1 MSSDEV
7 VVDVRN
13 LGKRYEIYQAPRDR
27 LKQLVLPH
35 LYRGVNRA
43 GSALGLT
50 SPRPA
55 PDWFREFWALRGV
68 SFQVRRGE
76 TFGVIGRNGS
86 GKSTLLQI
94 LAGTLAQTTGT
105 ARIQGRIAALLE
117 LGSGFNPEF
126 SGRDNVMLNGRI
138 LGLTPR
144 EIADRYEQ
152 IVEFAD
158 IGEFIDQP
166 VKTYSS
172 GMFVRLA
179 FAVQAHTDAS
189 VIIIDEAL
197 AVGDVFFRQKCYARL
212 EQLRSGGAAIL
223 LASHAMP
230 EVEQFCERAILLD
243 HGTEAFTG
251 PATEATKR
259 YYVLNQPQAHHNGD
273 SAVATVQSSTS
284 ECSPRSR
291 MQLPRPPPEA
301 CIDLTHIPQVTNG
314 QARCT
319 LLALT
324 NAAGQPCASFRQ
336 GDVAVFHYEFELSAA
351 VGVPI
356 CGLVISND
364 RGVIVHGKNAWQYD
378 ADIPA
383 SRSGDRVVCRQEIA
397 LQLGPGEYTFELGL
411 VSVTPAEWARRNSM
425 SHDDW
430 ASCHVTLCAVP
441 TVGQFSVGLAL
452 QRGIPV
458 LTHHGAADLPGS
470 LATEVVRDVTGNDDQ
485 DVLVRE

>member
-1 MSSDEV
+1 MSSEDFVIEAS
-7 VVDVRN
+7 N
-13 LGKRYEIYQAPRDR
+13 LSKRYEIYQAPRDR
-27 LKQLVLPH
+27 LKQMVFPRLH
-35 LYRGVNRA
+35 RAANGV
-43 GSALGLT
+43 GTALRMT
-50 SPRPA
+50 TPRPA
-55 PDWFREFWALRGV
+55 RDWFREFWALRDV

-94 LAGTLAQTTGT
+94 LAGTLTQTHGT
-105 ARIQGRIAALLE
+105 ARIQGRVAALLE

-126 SGRDNVMLNGRI
+126 SGRDNVFLNGRI
-138 LGLTPR
+138 LGLTQR
-144 EIADRYEQ
+144 EIADRYDQ

-189 VIIIDEAL
+189 VVIIDEAL

-212 EQLRSGGAAIL
+212 EQLRSAGAAIL

-243 HGTEAFTG
+243 HGEQAFTG

-259 YYVLNQPQAHHNGD
+259 YYVLNQPRAKQEAAPPPPD
-273 SAVATVQSSTS
+273 TTATCSS
-284 ECSPRSR
+284 RDR
-291 MQLPRPPPEA
+291 AQIARPPREA
-301 CIDLTHIPQVTNG
+301 LHDLRGIPQVTNG

-319 LLALT
+319 VLALL
-324 NAAGQPCASFRQ
+324 NAAGESSASFRQ
-336 GDVAVFHYEFELSAA
+336 GDRAVFHYEFE
-351 VGVPI
+351 VTEDFGVPI
-356 CGLVISND
+356 CGLVIAND

-378 ADIPA
+378 VDLPPGA
-383 SRSGDRVVCRQEIA
+383 RSGDRIVCRQEVV

-411 VSVTPAEWARRNSM
+411 VAVTPDEWQQRHAM

-430 ASCHVTLCAVP
+430 AACHITVCSVP
-441 TVGQFSVGLAL
+441 RVGQFSVGLAL
-452 QRGIPV
+452 QRGIAV
-458 LTHHGAADLPGS
+458 LTHHGAVDLPGS
-470 LATEVVRDVTGNDDQ
+470 LATEVVKHVTGIGHQ